1 MVKVSQRV
9 IDGLYDKYGFFD
21 HEGYVVGPDNENV
34 LRMERRLDELSKKK
48 KLTAQEEKEA
58 AELILLDRAY
68 TDEINRYVL
77 DQALNGGD
85 GQHSDSEED
94 DSYED
99 DEEDSEEISDSR
111 TDYSDESS

>member
-1 MVKVSQRV
+1 MVKISQRV

-34 LRMERRLDELSKKK
+34 LRMEQRLDELSKKK
-48 KLTAQEEKEA
+48 KLTQQEEKEA

-68 TDEINRYVL
+68 TDEINRYVI
-77 DQALNGGD
+77 DQALNGGE
-85 GQHSDSEED
+85 SVDSEED

-99 DEEDSEEISDSR
+99 EEEEYDSDSEEL
-111 TDYSDESS
+111 SDETESDTDE

>member
-1 MVKVSQRV
+1 MVKISQRV

-34 LRMERRLDELSKKK
+34 LRMERRLDELSKKT
-48 KLTAQEEKEA
+48 KLSSQEEKEA

-68 TDEINRYVL
+68 TDEINRYVM
-77 DQALNGGD
+77 DQVLND
-85 GQHSDSEED
+85 GESVDSEED

-99 DEEDSEEISDSR
+99 EEEYDSDSEEISDE
-111 TDYSDESS
+111 TDSQE